1 MDITTRTD
9 RQLLG
14 QVATRD
20 AQALT
25 TLVDRHGASVTRYAW
40 ALTSRR
46 MDVEEVV
53 QDTFFTLWRRAADV
67 EADVSLLP
75 WLLVTC
81 RHHAFNVN
89 RKNARHDGDEL
100 TDRLAAPEDAAEAR
114 DRLRFVLAEIEAL
127 SDVDRRVCELCLVD
141 GRPYA
146 EAAEIVGIS
155 VGAVKQRVFR
165 TRTRLRKV
173 VVDHEGR

>member
-1 MDITTRTD
+1 MDITTRSD
-9 RQLLG
+9 RELLR
-14 QVATRD
+14 QVADRD

-25 TLVDRHGASVTRYAW
+25 AVLDRHGPSVTRYAW
-40 ALTSRR
+40 ALTARR

-53 QDTFFTLWRRAADV
+53 QDTFFTLWRRAADI
-67 EADVSLLP
+67 ESDASLLP

-81 RHHAFNVN
+81 RNHARNVN
-89 RKNARHDGDEL
+89 RRNARHDGDEIS
-100 TDRLAAPEDAAEAR
+100 DQLAAPDEPSEAR
-114 DRLRFVLAEIEAL
+114 DRLRFVLAEIDAL
-127 SDVDRRVCELCLVD
+127 SEVDRRVCELCLVE

-146 EAAEIVGIS
+146 EAAEVVGLS